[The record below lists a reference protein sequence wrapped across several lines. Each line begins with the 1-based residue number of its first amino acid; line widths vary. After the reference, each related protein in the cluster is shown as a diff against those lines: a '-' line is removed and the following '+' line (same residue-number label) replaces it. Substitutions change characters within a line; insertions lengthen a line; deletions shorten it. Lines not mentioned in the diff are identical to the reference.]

1 MANPRQKRKMR
12 SGTAKVKTSKQSIK
26 NKNKVIVKGPALLA
40 EAWDKKKT
48 VRQNYAALGLLHS
61 SNPRQAG
68 GLEPNK
74 HTPYAITS
82 ATPATVE
89 DLEAALD
96 EELASGDE
104 DEQPK
109 ASTSNA
115 PKKEEKLRPGMARI
129 IRDEKGN
136 VVSIVMGD
144 EHGGEV
150 EEKLKAPQRGGEDSE
165 DEDEDDEEEAEAE
178 EEPSPWGA
186 PMPDF
191 SVTKA
196 ERAPMMEVDED
207 MAEAQPMKTK
217 QGIPIGG
224 GVKRVAAKSAVVQE
238 LEQQASFTTKVV
250 RHTSEFERDWLVSL
264 VAKYGDDISK
274 MARDRKANV
283 WQKTPGELKRMIAK
297 AGGVEKLQAQAAATS
312 SA

>member
-1 MANPRQKRKMR
+1 MANPRQRRKMR
-12 SGTAKVKTSKQSIK
+12 SGTGKVTTSKQSIK
-26 NKNKVIVKGPALLA
+26 NKNKVVVKGPALLA

-74 HTPYAITS
+74 HTPYAVSS

-89 DLEAALD
+89 DLEAAL
-96 EELASGDE
+96 EEQIGSDGDE

-109 ASTSNA
+109 ASTSK
-115 PKKEEKLRPGMARI
+115 PKKVEKLRPGMARI
-129 IRDEKGN
+129 VRDEKGN
-136 VVSIVMGD
+136 IVSIVMGD
-144 EHGGEV
+144 ETGTEV

-165 DEDEDDEEEAEAE
+165 DEGSEDEDEEGKE

-196 ERAPMMEVDED
+196 EKAPMMEEDEEMED
-207 MAEAQPMKTK
+207 ARPTKTK

-224 GVKRVAAKSAVVQE
+224 GVKRVAAKSDVVRQ
-238 LEQQASFTTKVV
+238 LEERSAFQTKVV

-264 VAKYGDDISK
+264 VAKHGDDIAK

-297 AGGVEKLQAQAAATS
+297 AGGVEKLQAQAAS
-312 SA
+312 PSA